1 MLTVGSNMVIVSLHI
16 YCERNGIPLCLS
28 LSYYP
33 VLLYYITKNLLL
45 RNVILFFLLTFAT
58 LKVTISILP
67 YLLRNVCINYNIF
80 IIIQNMFLSPV
91 KSTVFT
97 IITQMSRSYLF
108 ATFRRWI
115 EASNSVIVQFGKVH
129 IIVDSSCI
137 SILTFI
143 DEPRFHNGKICK
155 CF

>member
-80 IIIQNMFLSPV
+80 IIIQNMFLSPLLKV
-91 KSTVFT
+91 QSSQSSHKCLGRICLSPLGDE
-97 IITQMSRSYLF
+97 QKL
-108 ATFRRWI
+108 
-115 EASNSVIVQFGKVH
+115 VIQSLCSLVR
-129 IIVDSSCI
+129 
-137 SILTFI
+137 SILSLI
-143 DEPRFHNGKICK
+143 LLVCPS
-155 CF
+155 